1 MTRFAES
8 GLAIE
13 AFCRRESISPSSCYR
28 WRSLCNEPSA
38 REVAPRSPLRATG
51 SAAAFVELGRLPAA
65 HDFDRSGFCVWGKR
79 LETGRFISDW
89 RNVRSREMNWTA
101 LKLLLAGIEPG
112 RPRQNLQKSR
122 N

>member
-1 MTRFAES
+1 MERTKRSRPSAAMRRAIMTRFAES

-65 HDFDRSGFCVWGKR
+65 HAPRELGLDLGGGVLLHW
-79 LETGRFISDW
+79 
-89 RNVRSREMNWTA
+89 VR
-101 LKLLLAGIEPG
+101 G
-112 RPRQNLQKSR
+112 
-122 N
+122 